1 MQKKDYGSS
10 RLKALVRETL
20 ISERFTSD
28 CFFEGHSPRLV
39 LAALFSMYFEANQ
52 LIRWRAIS
60 ATGSVVSKMADENM
74 ESARIVMRRLMW
86 TLNDESGGIGWGSP
100 EAMGEIMACHPRLA
114 DEYNRIL
121 ISYLME
127 DGNYLELEMLQ
138 RGALWAVARL
148 AEVRP
153 DLCAKAK
160 GLEKPYFSSEDKEII
175 GLAAMLAGLFRNE
188 DALGELESLTS
199 DESMMEFYENCEIRK
214 IKLSKIAADAIS
226 AIKNKTP
233 EA

>member
-1 MQKKDYGSS
+1 MEKRNNSS
-10 RLKALVRETL
+10 SKLKAHVREVL
-20 ISERFTSD
+20 LSEAFSRE
-28 CFFEGHSPRLV
+28 CFFEGYSPRLV
-39 LAALFSMYFEANQ
+39 LAALFSMYFESNQ
-52 LIRWRAIS
+52 LLRWRAIT

-100 EAMGEIMACHPRLA
+100 EAMGEIMARHKKLA

-121 ISYLME
+121 ISYIME

-148 AEVRP
+148 AAERP
-153 DLCAKAK
+153 DLCIKAK
-160 GLEKPYFSSEDKEII
+160 GLVKPYFSSEDKEIN
-175 GLAAMLAGLFRNE
+175 GLAAMISGILKE
-188 DALGELESLTS
+188 EEVLGELEALTS
-199 DESMMEFYENCEIRK
+199 DEAMIEFYENCEIKK

-226 AIKNKTP
+226 AITDTSG
-233 EA
+233 